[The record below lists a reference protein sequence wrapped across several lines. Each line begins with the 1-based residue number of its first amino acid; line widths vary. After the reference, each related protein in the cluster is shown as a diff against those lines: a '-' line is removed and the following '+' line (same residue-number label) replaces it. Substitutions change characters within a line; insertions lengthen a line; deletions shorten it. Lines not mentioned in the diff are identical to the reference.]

1 MRGANPRQLILKGRG
16 LKNVESLSPRSP
28 FVDVLAQNSKQNFF

>member
-28 FVDVLAQNSKQNFF
+28 VVVQYTQISE